1 VIRYRYVTHFVPPAP
16 FVNVTLRCL
25 ATDAKAGPLP
35 GQVDTAADRTVLPE
49 PVVVAL
55 GLQEDGKILI
65 QGFGG
70 AVVEL
75 PIYLV
80 EFQVHDLPPLRLR
93 AVLGKGEPHI
103 LVGRDALNAYR
114 VLLDG
119 PQTALEIDPPA
130 AV

>member
-1 VIRYRYVTHFVPPAP
+1 
-16 FVNVTLRCL
+16 
-25 ATDAKAGPLP
+25 LP
-35 GQVDTAADRTVLPE
+35 GQIDTAADRTVLPE

-55 GLQEDGKILI
+55 GLQEDGKVLI
-65 QGFGG
+65 QSFGG

-93 AVLGKGEPHI
+93 AVLGKGEPHV

-119 PQTALEIDPPA
+119 PQTALEIEPPA
-130 AV
+130 AG